1 MGVKKNIL
9 YSSILT
15 TANYIFPLLVYPYVS
30 RVLGVTNIGICNFID
45 SIIHYFILFSMMGV
59 TIMGTREIAASKA
72 NSLSLD
78 SKFSSIIALNGI
90 TTLLALVA
98 LIIAT
103 IFVPQLWEN
112 KQMMIYGGVKL
123 ISNFMLIEW
132 FYKGLEDFKYI
143 TMRTIGVKC
152 LFVLSVFIFVK
163 DSDDY
168 SIYYLLTCLMVSG
181 NAIINF
187 IHSGKFAKFKFKL
200 ISFGSV
206 VKPFFTLGSY
216 MLITSMCTTFNVAYL
231 GFATNETQVGYYTT
245 ATKLYSIL
253 LALFTGVTS
262 VLMPRMSAL
271 LANGQTEDF
280 KNLMKKS
287 TDILFT
293 FSIPVIFFTIIF
305 APQIILL
312 ISGPGYE
319 RAIIPMRIVMPM
331 MLIIGLEQIIV
342 IQGLMPLRRDK
353 VVMKNSV
360 VGATLSLL
368 LNIFLVT
375 KLQSVGS
382 SIVWV
387 CTETLIL
394 ILSQIALHKCIGIK
408 FPLKR
413 LLKNIVVYIPMVI
426 VLFIIMDQVHTSYWI
441 MLLAAGAFAAIYFIS
456 VQISIIKNSLVLKYI
471 TPLLSKIK

>member
-90 TTLLALVA
+90 TTLLALVS
-98 LIIAT
+98 LIVAT

-163 DSDDY
+163 DSGDY

-187 IHSGKFAKFKFKL
+187 IHSRKFAKFKFKL
-200 ISFGSV
+200 ISFSSV
-206 VKPFFTLGSY
+206 VKSFFTLGSY

-231 GFATNETQVGYYTT
+231 GFSTNETQVGYYTT

-262 VLMPRMSAL
+262 VIMPRMSAL
-271 LANGQTEDF
+271 LANGKMEDF
-280 KNLMKKS
+280 KNLMQKS
-287 TDILFT
+287 TDILVA
-293 FSIPVIFFTIIF
+293 FSMPVIFFTVIC
-305 APQIILL
+305 ASQIILL

-319 RAIIPMRIVMPM
+319 GAIVPMRIVMPM

-342 IQGLMPLRRDK
+342 IQGLMPLCKDK

-360 VGATLSLL
+360 AGATLSLF

-387 CTETLIL
+387 CTETIIL
-394 ILSQIALHKCIGIK
+394 ILSQIALQKCIGVK
-408 FPLKR
+408 FPFR
-413 LLKNIVVYIPMVI
+413 CLLKNIIAYIPMVI
-426 VLFIIMDQVHTSYWI
+426 VLFIIMYQVHTSYWI
-441 MLLAAGAFAAIYFIS
+441 LLLSAGVFAAIYFIS
-456 VQISIIKNSLVLKYI
+456 VQIYVIKNPILLKYI